1 MSEDKRV
8 FLWTIIATVLLCLEL
23 ILISLTPFAKVGNG
37 IEFNNTGMHKNL
49 IMVGGS
55 YLIPLLLYSQKVKS
69 MKYVIAIVN
78 GVWLISQPV
87 IVMVALQWIKCKVA
101 HGEFICGILVVIVMI
116 TFIIEILWYFM
127 CRRRKL

>member
-37 IEFNNTGMHKNL
+37 TEFNNTGMHKNL

-87 IVMVALQWIKCKVA
+87 IVMVALQWIKREVA
-101 HGEFICGILVVIVMI
+101 HGKYICGILVVIVMI